1 MKWDYYN
8 LVAEHNRLVPAH
20 MRYPPQFSNITSAT
34 SPDSCD
40 TGHCMTTAYTGMVEV
55 EPGVLL
61 IAYDRRH
68 GCETWPNGHTN
79 EVFAMRIKVT

>member
-1 MKWDYYN
+1 
-8 LVAEHNRLVPAH
+8 
-20 MRYPPQFSNITSAT
+20 
-34 SPDSCD
+34 
-40 TGHCMTTAYTGMVEV
+40 MTTAYTGMVEV

-68 GCETWPNGHTN
+68 GCDTWPNGHTN